1 VIKAGIYIHIPFCK
15 VKCIYCDFYS
25 ITERENS
32 IERFTNA
39 IIQEIK
45 VCNVDVSK
53 WEIDTI
59 FFGGGS
65 PSLLKGR
72 QIEKIISALSKKY
85 DLTNIIESSIE
96 VNPGEVSLENLKLYK
111 QFGINRLSVGVQSFQ
126 PDLLRVLTRNHNR
139 KDIFEIYNNARSIG
153 FENINLDLMHSI
165 PGQTFEL
172 LEKDLNEIISLE
184 PEHISA
190 YSLTVEKNTEL
201 FTHVKDKTITMPN
214 EDRNTKFYHNTVK
227 NLTSHGYNL
236 YEISSLSKPGMQ
248 CKHNLH
254 YWNIEPYLGFGP
266 SSHSYDNKYRW
277 YNTKSLDVYLQ
288 NIELNK
294 PVKMNEE
301 LLSNID
307 KVNETIGFGLRMS
320 SGINLGKLPEKYRKK
335 LKKTVKK
342 TEQKFNNCFKKAD
355 HRIQLTSKGILYAD
369 EIIAE
374 LIF

>member
-1 VIKAGIYIHIPFCK
+1 MIKAGIYIHIPLCK

-25 ITERENS
+25 ITGRENS

-39 IIQEIK
+39 IIHEIK

-111 QFGINRLSVGVQSFQ
+111 QFGINRLSIGVQSFQ
-126 PDLLRVLTRNHNR
+126 PDLLKVLTRNHSR
-139 KDIFEIYNNARSIG
+139 KEIFETYYDARSIG

-165 PGQTFEL
+165 PWQTFEL
-172 LEKDLNEIISLE
+172 LEKDLNEIISLK
-184 PEHISA
+184 PEHIST

-201 FTHVKDKTITMPN
+201 FTLVKDKTITMPN
-214 EDRNTKFYHNTVK
+214 GNRKTKFYHKTIE

-248 CKHNLH
+248 CRHNLH
-254 YWNIEPYLGFGP
+254 YWDIEPYLGFGP
-266 SSHSYDNKYRW
+266 SSHSFDNKYRW
-277 YNTKSLDVYLQ
+277 NNTKSLDVYLQ

-301 LLSNID
+301 LLSNLD

-320 SGINLGKLPEKYRKK
+320 AGINLRKLPEKYRKK
-335 LKKTVKK
+335 LKKTVEKA
-342 TEQKFNNCFKKAD
+342 ERKFKNCFKTAD
-355 HRIQLTSKGILYAD
+355 HHIQLTSKGILYAD

>member
-1 VIKAGIYIHIPFCK
+1 MFPNG
-15 VKCIYCDFYS
+15 
-25 ITERENS
+25 RL
-32 IERFTNA
+32 
-39 IIQEIK
+39 IQ
-45 VCNVDVSK
+45 
-53 WEIDTI
+53 
-59 FFGGGS
+59 FFS
-65 PSLLKGR
+65 AEVPPSLLRGH

-85 DLTNIIESSIE
+85 DLTNVIESSIE
-96 VNPGEVSLENLKLYK
+96 VNPGEIPLENLKLYK
-111 QFGINRLSVGVQSFQ
+111 QFGINRLSIGVQSFQ
-126 PDLLRVLTRNHNR
+126 PDLLKVLTRNHNR

-172 LEKDLNEIISLE
+172 LEKDLNEIISLK

-201 FTHVKDKTITMPN
+201 FTIVKNNTITMPN
-214 EDRNTKFYHNTVK
+214 EDRNTKFYHNTIK

-236 YEISSLSKPGMQ
+236 YEISSLSRPGMQ
-248 CKHNLH
+248 CRHNLH

-288 NIELNK
+288 NIESNK

-320 SGINLGKLPEKYRKK
+320 SGINLGKLPEEYRKK
-335 LKKTVKK
+335 LKKTL
-342 TEQKFNNCFKKAD
+342 EEAERKFN
-355 HRIQLTSKGILYAD
+355 
-369 EIIAE
+369 IAR
-374 LIF
+374 L

>member
-1 VIKAGIYIHIPFCK
+1 MIKAGIYIHIPFCK
-15 VKCIYCDFYS
+15 AKCIYCDFFS

-45 VCNVDVSK
+45 VCNVDVST

-65 PSLLKGR
+65 PSLLKGH

-85 DLTNIIESSIE
+85 DLTNVIESSIE
-96 VNPGEVSLENLKLYK
+96 VNPGEIPLENLKLYK
-111 QFGINRLSVGVQSFQ
+111 QFGINRLSIGVQSFQ
-126 PDLLRVLTRNHNR
+126 PDLLKVLTRNHNR

-172 LEKDLNEIISLE
+172 LEKDLNEIISLK

-190 YSLTVEKNTEL
+190 YSLTVEKGTEL
-201 FTHVKDKTITMPN
+201 FKMVKEKIIEMHIDN
-214 EDRNTKFYHNTVK
+214 DAKFYQNIK
-227 NLTSHGYNL
+227 EKLTLNGYNF
-236 YEISSLSKPGMQ
+236 YEISNFSKPDLQ

-254 YWNIEPYLGFGP
+254 YWDIEPYLGFGP
-266 SSHSYDNKYRW
+266 SAHSFDNNYRW
-277 YNTKSLDVYLQ
+277 RNTKSIDMYMK

-294 PVKMNEE
+294 SVKCNIE
-301 LLSNID
+301 LLS
-307 KVNETIGFGLRMS
+307 M
-320 SGINLGKLPEKYRKK
+320 KL
-335 LKKTVKK
+335 LVLD
-342 TEQKFNNCFKKAD
+342 FACLLA
-355 HRIQLTSKGILYAD
+355 
-369 EIIAE
+369 
-374 LIF
+374 